1 MPGRSSGRFS
11 ANAIWDPSRSSEYP
25 SYTRTLIRV
34 QQPRLVACDVDGT
47 LLDWTA
53 KASPR
58 TADMVR
64 RVVAADVPFVLVT
77 GRPPRWIPP
86 VVDEL
91 GYAGF
96 AVCANGALLYDAAD
110 DRVLD
115 VITLPPLRLRLLAE
129 LLVEAIPGCLFAAE
143 RPTRSAREEPHEFVV
158 EVDYEHPWAGPETVV
173 VPRDELL
180 GHEAVKLLVRHSEMT
195 SDAMAQAA
203 SALLGDSAYVTF
215 STGEGLIEL
224 SAPGVN
230 KGSGLASLARRFGVT
245 AEDVIAFGDMPNDA
259 SMLSWAGHGVAMAN
273 AHPMVLAIADEVTA
287 PNTHDGVA
295 LVLERW
301 F

>member
-1 MPGRSSGRFS
+1 
-11 ANAIWDPSRSSEYP
+11 
-25 SYTRTLIRV
+25 V
-34 QQPRLVACDVDGT
+34 QQPKLVACDVDGT
-47 LLDWTA
+47 LLDWTT

-58 TADMVR
+58 TADVVR
-64 RVVAADVPFVLVT
+64 RVVAAGVPFVLAT

-91 GYAGF
+91 GHAGL
-96 AVCANGALLYDAAD
+96 AVCANGALLYDAAAD
-110 DRVLD
+110 AVLD
-115 VITLPPLRLRLLAE
+115 TITLPPLRLRLLAE
-129 LLVEAIPGCLFAAE
+129 LLVKAIPGCLFAAE
-143 RPTRSAREEPHEFVV
+143 RPTSSARDEPHEFVV
-158 EVDYEHPWAGPETVV
+158 EIDYEHPWVGPETLI

-180 GHEAVKLLVRHSEMT
+180 GHAAVKLLARHSGMT
-195 SDAMAQAA
+195 SDAMARAA
-203 SALLGDSAYVTF
+203 AALVSDAAYVTF
-215 STGEGLIEL
+215 STSEGLIEL

-230 KGSGLASLARRFGVT
+230 KGSGLASLARRLGVA

-273 AHPMVLAIADEVTA
+273 AHPTVLAVADEVTA

>member
-1 MPGRSSGRFS
+1 
-11 ANAIWDPSRSSEYP
+11 
-25 SYTRTLIRV
+25 V
-34 QQPRLVACDVDGT
+34 QQPKLVACDLDGT

-58 TADMVR
+58 TADVVR
-64 RVVAADVPFVLVT
+64 RVVAAGVPFVFAT

-91 GYAGF
+91 GHAGL
-96 AVCANGALLYDAAD
+96 AVCANGALLYDAAAD
-110 DRVLD
+110 DVLD
-115 VITLPPLRLRLLAE
+115 TFTLAPSLLWELGE
-129 LLVEAIPGCLFAAE
+129 LLVEAIPGCLFATE
-143 RPTRSAREEPHEFVV
+143 RPTRSAKEDSNEFVV
-158 EVDYEHPWAGPETVV
+158 ELDYEHPWVGPQTMT
-173 VPRDELL
+173 VPRAELF

-195 SDAMAQAA
+195 SEAMAQAA
-203 SALLGDSAYVTF
+203 SALIGGSAYVTF
-215 STGEGLIEL
+215 STSEGLLEL

-230 KGSGLASLARRFGVT
+230 KGSGVALLAQRLGVAAT
-245 AEDVIAFGDMPNDA
+245 DVITFGDMPNDA

-273 AHPMVLAIADEVTA
+273 AHPTVLAVADEVTA